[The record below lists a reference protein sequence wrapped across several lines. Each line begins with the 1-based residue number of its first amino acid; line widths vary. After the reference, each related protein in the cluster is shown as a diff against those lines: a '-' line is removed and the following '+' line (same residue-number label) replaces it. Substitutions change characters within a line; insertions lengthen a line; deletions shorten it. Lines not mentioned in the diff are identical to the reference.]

1 VKGRPAKL
9 VYSVTSIGA
18 TGSYTLVSTFLL
30 YFLIDI
36 VHLDAWLSALAF
48 SLSYGV
54 WNSLNDPI
62 VGILSDRT
70 HTRWG
75 RRRPWIM
82 IGAPLCLL
90 FYVLIWSPPLGGKS
104 LAESWSLEIFLFMII
119 VIAGYEFTYS
129 MADVAWLA
137 LFPEMWE
144 SVEDRSEVVVYRMI
158 FATVGGALAIAVFPL
173 LVSSFSERFG
183 EFGGWTWA
191 GGILGAIF
199 TGAFLFSLLGISE
212 RKEFALDKPLSI
224 GKSIRTT
231 ILNKTF
237 LTYASVNLM
246 TWCMFGWLST
256 MTPFFIK
263 HSLGMGTEGIAII
276 MGPEI
281 LGTIVFFAFWRKL
294 YIRYGPKIT
303 LATSTILLSLVF
315 VPCLFIQTMLQA
327 AVWGLFIGIAIAGAL
342 LARQVIT
349 GDVVDEDEVKT
360 GVRREGSYFGVTV
373 MTEKLSMVIIGVSA
387 AFVLRTVIGYVPGK
401 PEPEFMDIGIRL
413 SMVGFTALYTAILL
427 IFLKYYPLGK
437 EKVIEISEK
446 IEKMHAEKAE
456 KLERLIEAEK
466 SMTGMEKELGD

>member
-1 VKGRPAKL
+1 MSLPLKGRPGKL

-30 YFLIDI
+30 YFLIDV
-36 VHLDAWLSALAF
+36 VHLDPWLSALAF

-54 WNSLNDPI
+54 WNALNDPV

-75 RRRPWIM
+75 RRRPWII

-90 FYVLIWSPPLGGKS
+90 FYVLVWSPPLGGAP
-104 LAESWSLEIFLFMII
+104 LAEPGSLEIFLFIII

-129 MADVAWLA
+129 MAEVAWLA

-173 LVSSFSERFG
+173 LVSSFSGSFG

-199 TGAFLFSLLGISE
+199 TGAFLFSLLGIRE

-224 GKSIRTT
+224 GKSLRTT
-231 ILNKTF
+231 ISNKTF
-237 LTYASVNLM
+237 LTYVCVNLM

-263 HSLGMGTEGIAII
+263 YSLGMGTERIAII

-281 LGTIVFFAFWRKL
+281 LGTIVFFPFWRKL
-294 YIRYGPKIT
+294 YIRHGPKVT
-303 LATSTILLSLVF
+303 LAASTILLSLVF
-315 VPCLFIQTMLQA
+315 VPCLFIQTILQA
-327 AVWGLFIGIAIAGAL
+327 AVWGLFVGIAIAGAL
-342 LARQVIT
+342 LARHVMM
-349 GDVVDEDEVKT
+349 GDVVDEDEIKT

-373 MTEKLSMVIIGVSA
+373 MMEKLSMVIIGVCT
-387 AFVLRTVIGYVPGK
+387 AFVLSTIIGYVPGK
-401 PEPEFMDIGIRL
+401 PEPEFMSMGIRL
-413 SMVGFTALYTAILL
+413 SMVGFTALYTLILL
-427 IFLKYYPLGK
+427 LFLKYYPLGK
-437 EKVIEISEK
+437 EKVIEISKK
-446 IEKMHAEKAE
+446 IEKIHVEKAE
-456 KLERLIEAEK
+456 KLEK
-466 SMTGMEKELGD
+466 MT